1 MATRLIR
8 AVVGLALASAVLSII
23 IFRLNSPLAAVFELS
38 VCSGLISVI
47 FLTTVSF
54 TERVSQER
62 LPLRKAERFGRFWL
76 LPFIIVIC
84 GVILSVI
91 KFRIDFSLPWAIID
105 TDVRNIIWYS
115 RHVDLL
121 GQVLILLAGA
131 FAVVILFKEPK
142 KDER

>member
-8 AVVGLALASAVLSII
+8 AVVGLALASAVLSVI

-47 FLTTVSF
+47 FLTTISF
-54 TERVSQER
+54 TGRVSQEG
-62 LPLRKAERFGRFWL
+62 LALRKAERFGRFWL
-76 LPFIIVIC
+76 LPFILIIC
-84 GVILSVI
+84 AVFLLAI
-91 KFRIDFSLPWAIID
+91 KFKIDFSRPGAVID
-105 TDVRNIIWYS
+105 TDVRDIIWHL
-115 RHVDLL
+115 RHLDLL